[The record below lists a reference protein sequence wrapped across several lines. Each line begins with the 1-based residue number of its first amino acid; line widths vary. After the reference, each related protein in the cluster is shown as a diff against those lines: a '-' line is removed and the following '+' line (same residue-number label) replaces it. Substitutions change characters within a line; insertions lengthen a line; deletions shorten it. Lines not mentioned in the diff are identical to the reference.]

1 MVTNNIFLNH
11 SDCKYTPFSNQ
22 NKIFSSLF
30 LFYVDFETF
39 TYITFNISL
48 SQNFLNGIKTF

>member
-1 MVTNNIFLNH
+1 MVTNNLFLNH

-30 LFYVDFETF
+30 LFHADFKTF

-48 SQNFLNGIKTF
+48 FRSFSNGIKTF